1 MSASFV
7 LRLGHRPERD
17 KRITTHVCLTARAFG
32 CQKVFLSKA
41 DSRVSKTVSAVV
53 EKFGGDFSVE
63 NVTSLETFVKKWAGV
78 VVHLTMFG
86 LPIDDFVEEFK
97 IVDSDILFVVGAEKV
112 PPWIFERADYN
123 VSIGNQPHSEV
134 AALAIALNKVYGDT
148 YSKDYDGALKVI
160 PSGTHRQMVDN
171 REFD

>member
-1 MSASFV
+1 M
-7 LRLGHRPERD
+7 
-17 KRITTHVCLTARAFG
+17 TARAFG

-63 NVTSLETFVKKWAGV
+63 NVTSIETFVKKWPGV

-97 IVDSDILFVVGAEKV
+97 IVDSDILFVVCLLYTSPSPRDATLSRI
-112 PPWIFERADYN
+112 P
-123 VSIGNQPHSEV
+123 
-134 AALAIALNKVYGDT
+134 AAC
-148 YSKDYDGALKVI
+148 
-160 PSGTHRQMVDN
+160 
-171 REFD
+171 